1 MYKLEGILVKTAA
14 VICEYNPFHNG
25 HKHQLDTARS
35 ITGCDGIVALMSGN
49 YVQRGDF
56 SVYPKQFR
64 ARAALSCGADLIL
77 ENPAMF
83 TLRSAEGYAY
93 SAVYTLN
100 SLGCI
105 DYLVFGAESDDLTTL
120 KNIAALLVDEPH
132 NYRSALKN
140 ELSQGVSYAAA
151 RCKAIGRTLG
161 ETAEV
166 IIKQPNNLLAVEY
179 LKALIRLNSSI
190 EPVLIRRRGA
200 GHHSEKASGETASA
214 SFIRSQLMSGTEIS
228 EYVPN
233 SASEIYSGIHP
244 FNPKNADSAILSSL
258 CLCSVKELSE
268 TSDISEGLENKIKS
282 ELLTC
287 TSLDELILS
296 VKSKRYAYSRI
307 KRSLLCAFLRI
318 SSADSATLPAYIKI
332 LDFNNN
338 GRQILNNAKR
348 TSLLPLAKNASAV
361 LRNNTAMELWKREL
375 AFDRVYE
382 ILY

>member
-1 MYKLEGILVKTAA
+1 MKTAA

-25 HKHQLDTARS
+25 HKYQLDMARS
-35 ITGCDGIVALMSGN
+35 ITNCDVITALMSGN

-56 SVYPKQFR
+56 SVYPKLFR
-64 ARAALSCGADLIL
+64 ARAALSGGADLIL
-77 ENPAMF
+77 ENPALF

-105 DYLVFGAESDDLTTL
+105 DYLVFGAESDDLPTL
-120 KNIAALLVDEPH
+120 KNIAALLACETDD
-132 NYRSALKN
+132 YRSALKA
-140 ELSQGVSYAAA
+140 ELSQGVSYAVA
-151 RCKAIGRTLG
+151 RCKAIGEVLG
-161 ETAEV
+161 ETAETIV
-166 IIKQPNNLLAVEY
+166 KQPNNLLAVEY

-190 EPVLIRRRGA
+190 EPVLIRRHGA
-200 GHHSEKASGETASA
+200 GHHSEQASGETASA

-233 SASEIYSGIHP
+233 SASEIYNSLRP

-258 CLCSVKELSE
+258 CLCSAKELSE
-268 TSDISEGLENKIKS
+268 APDISEGLENKIKS
-282 ELLTC
+282 ELLNC
-287 TSLDELILS
+287 TSLDELILA

-307 KRSLLCAFLRI
+307 RRSLLCAFLRI
-318 SSADSATLPAYIKI
+318 STADLKALPTYIKI

-338 GRQILNNAKR
+338 GRQILNNAKK

-382 ILY
+382 ILYYSRQNS

>member
-1 MYKLEGILVKTAA
+1 MKTAA

-25 HKHQLDTARS
+25 HKYQLDMARS
-35 ITGCDGIVALMSGN
+35 ITGCNGIVALMSGN

-56 SVYPKQFR
+56 SVYPKLFR
-64 ARAALSCGADLIL
+64 ARAALSGGADLIL
-77 ENPAMF
+77 ENPAVF

-100 SLGCI
+100 ALGCI
-105 DYLVFGAESDDLTTL
+105 DYLVFGAESDDIPTL
-120 KNIAALLVDEPH
+120 KNIAALLVEETH
-132 NYRSALKN
+132 SYRSALKD

-151 RCKAIGRTLG
+151 RCKAIGKVLG
-161 ETAEV
+161 TNAET

-179 LKALIRLNSSI
+179 LKALIRLSSGI
-190 EPVLIRRRGA
+190 EPILIRRRGA
-200 GHHSEKASGETASA
+200 GHHSEEANGETASA
-214 SFIRSQLMSGTEIS
+214 SFIRSQLVSGTGIS

-233 SASEIYSGIHP
+233 SASDIYSSLHP
-244 FNPKNADSAILSSL
+244 FNQKNADSAILSSL
-258 CLCSVKELSE
+258 CLCSAKDLSDVP
-268 TSDISEGLENKIKS
+268 DISEGLENKIKS
-282 ELLTC
+282 ELLNC
-287 TSLDELILS
+287 TSLDELILA

-307 KRSLLCAFLRI
+307 RRSLLCAFLRI
-318 SSADSATLPAYIKI
+318 SSADSTTLPTYIKI

-338 GRQILNNAKR
+338 GRQILNNVKK
-348 TSLLPLAKNASAV
+348 TSLLPLAKNASAI